1 MEQPMST
8 YKQIYDL
15 IETAIFQYQS
25 KDVTEIINFIRSN
38 STLRS
43 LDDKEIERLVNLVCT
58 HYKETP
64 TSSFYPNA

>member
-1 MEQPMST
+1 MST

-43 LDDKEIERLVNLVCT
+43 LDDKEIERLVNIVCT
-58 HYKETP
+58 SYKETP

>member
-1 MEQPMST
+1 MEQAMST
-8 YKQIYDL
+8 FKQIYDL

-58 HYKETP
+58 PYKETP

>member
-1 MEQPMST
+1 MST

-58 HYKETP
+58 PYKETP

>member
-1 MEQPMST
+1 MST

-43 LDDKEIERLVNLVCT
+43 LDDKEIERLVNIVCT
-58 HYKETP
+58 SYK
-64 TSSFYPNA
+64 

>member
-1 MEQPMST
+1 MST

-58 HYKETP
+58 PYKETP
-64 TSSFYPNA
+64 TSYFYPNA